1 MGIRPGSLDRKT
13 MIEYKSHGFSD
24 AHIADG
30 LNGFKPTGWKALP
43 DDCDEETV
51 MLRRHE
57 LKIHPRYRMVD
68 SCAAEF
74 AAKTPYYYST
84 YEPFQD
90 DGIDHVP
97 HLDKRDKQRMVAIG
111 SGPIRIGQGIEFDY
125 GCVHAVMAIRSAGMD
140 AVLINNNPETVST
153 DFDTSDRLYFDP
165 LTSECVSEI
174 LFVRKPMESYCNSE
188 DKRRST
194 SHSLSKSDLLT

>member
-1 MGIRPGSLDRKT
+1 MNRKVKAWQNAHEQLPDSVLVDWLRTATDRRMGALLEAFRRGWSIEQVHEITRITRWFLQRFEHIAQMESELVGMEVRPTSLDRKT
-13 MIEYKSHGFSD
+13 MIHYKSHGFSD
-24 AHIADG
+24 AHIADA

-43 DDCDEETV
+43 NDCNEESV

-57 LKIHPRYRMVD
+57 LKVHPRYRMVD

-97 HLDKRDKQRMVAIG
+97 NLEKRRQTT
-111 SGPIRIGQGIEFDY
+111 Y
-125 GCVHAVMAIRSAGMD
+125 GCHWFWTDSNRS
-140 AVLINNNPETVST
+140 
-153 DFDTSDRLYFDP
+153 RY
-165 LTSECVSEI
+165 
-174 LFVRKPMESYCNSE
+174 
-188 DKRRST
+188 
-194 SHSLSKSDLLT
+194 